1 MEDSNRDGKPVPG
14 RRPARRDGDECRQ
27 SLTTLIDEQIVPR
40 LLGAHTRLPPGAP
53 LATPAPPSSATNSP
67 ISQAEIETFASLCLQ
82 DHPGQAY
89 AQTDGLMSQ
98 GLSAETLLLQLI
110 TPAARY
116 LGLLW
121 EQDRCDFLQVTHG
134 LTRMQEMAHALGYE
148 YQDGP
153 QLAGAR
159 KRIMLACVPGSQ
171 HLLGLTIVSDFFRK
185 AGWEVIV
192 ELSCTEAE
200 LERAVANEWFDA
212 IGLSVSMQIQL
223 QVLPRLIRQLRRRTS
238 NRGLKVLLGGPIF
251 TFTPHAPGDFGADV
265 ISTDAGE
272 AVALMRELS

>member
-1 MEDSNRDGKPVPG
+1 MDNSDRDGNPMPGKQAARPVVE
-14 RRPARRDGDECRQ
+14 ECRQ
-27 SLTTLIDEQIVPR
+27 SLVALIDEQIVPR
-40 LLGAHTRLPPGAP
+40 LLGTHARLQADNGHR
-53 LATPAPPSSATNSP
+53 PAPQNTEPTGLST
-67 ISQAEIETFASLCLQ
+67 AEVEAFANHCLQ
-82 DHPGQAY
+82 DHPSEAY
-89 AQTDGLMSQ
+89 ALMDALMGRGLASE
-98 GLSAETLLLQLI
+98 ALLLELI
-110 TPAARY
+110 TPAARH

-148 YQDGP
+148 YLDGP
-153 QLAGAR
+153 QLAGTR
-159 KRIMLACVPGSQ
+159 QRIMLACVPGSQ

-212 IGLSVSMQIQL
+212 VGLSVSIEAQF
-223 QVLPRLIRQLRRRTS
+223 QVLPRLIRQLRRQTA
-238 NRGLKVLLGGPIF
+238 NRGLKILLGGPIF
-251 TFTPHAPGDFGADV
+251 TLAARQPEEFGADV

-272 AVALMRELS
+272 AVKRVRELF

>member
-1 MEDSNRDGKPVPG
+1 MENSNRDGRPMPG
-14 RRPARRDGDECRQ
+14 RHRARPAGEECRQ
-27 SLTTLIDEQIVPR
+27 SLTALIDEQIVPR
-40 LLGAHTRLPPGAP
+40 LLGAHARPPGAGQ
-53 LATPAPPSSATNSP
+53 TPAADGAPVTVD
-67 ISQAEIETFASLCLQ
+67 EIETFASHCLQ
-82 DHPGQAY
+82 DHPSEAY
-89 AQTDGLMSQ
+89 ALMDALMGRGLASD
-98 GLSAETLLLQLI
+98 TLLLQLI

-121 EQDRCDFLQVTHG
+121 EEDRCDFLQVTHG

-148 YQDGP
+148 YLDGP
-153 QLAGAR
+153 QLAGTR
-159 KRIMLACVPGSQ
+159 QRIMLACVPGSQ

-212 IGLSVSMQIQL
+212 IGLSVSIEAQL
-223 QVLPRLIRQLRRRTS
+223 LVLPRLVRQLRRHTS

-251 TFTPHAPGDFGADV
+251 TLAQHMPGDFGADV

-272 AVALMRELS
+272 AVARVRELF